1 MLFQNYPNIVY
12 NHYRLGDVV
21 KDKSHRNCI
30 EGRELYYKL
39 YPNSIATKYMKSTDE
54 DKNYKLLTSIVKEYK
69 PTLKP
74 NENELVIHIRVG
86 DIIDDT
92 PYSVNQFLEKEIRWS
107 GSLGGQPQDGGK
119 ENYVKPLSYYERVV
133 EEYKKT
139 DIRKVVLVCGGCKGR
154 FYVKSKEYIV
164 RIKDFFE
171 SNNYKVNVRF
181 GETPD
186 DDFVYMCRSKYFI
199 SGGGGF
205 TTIVKDI
212 NSLIM

>member
-54 DKNYKLLTSIVKEYK
+54 NKNYKLLTSIVKEYK

-86 DIIDDT
+86 DIIED
-92 PYSVNQFLEKEIRWS
+92 PPFSINHFLEKEVLW
-107 GSLGGQPQDGGK
+107 GGGLGGNAQPGGK
-119 ENYVKPLSYYERVV
+119 DNYVKPL
-133 EEYKKT
+133 
-139 DIRKVVLVCGGCKGR
+139 
-154 FYVKSKEYIV
+154 
-164 RIKDFFE
+164 
-171 SNNYKVNVRF
+171 
-181 GETPD
+181 
-186 DDFVYMCRSKYFI
+186 
-199 SGGGGF
+199 
-205 TTIVKDI
+205 
-212 NSLIM
+212 